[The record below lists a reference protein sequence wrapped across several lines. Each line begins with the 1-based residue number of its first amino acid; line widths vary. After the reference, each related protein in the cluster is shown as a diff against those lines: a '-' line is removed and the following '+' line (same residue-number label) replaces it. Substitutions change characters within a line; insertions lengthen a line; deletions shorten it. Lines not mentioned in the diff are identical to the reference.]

1 MDVAAYLVRIGATR
15 APRPSAEALA
25 ALQVAHLMAVPFETL
40 DIGLRRPIS
49 LAPQDIFEK
58 IVAQRRGGFCY
69 ELNGL
74 FAQLLGALGYRV
86 TMLSARTVDEDGA
99 QGPEFDHLV
108 LRVDL
113 DEPSLVDVGFGDT
126 FREPLRLIADEEQAD
141 SLGRVHRLDVEG
153 DDWILLE
160 RRGADGPWLPQY
172 RFTLEPRTF
181 DEFEPMCR
189 WQQTEARYF
198 TEHRLCS
205 VGTPDGRITLY
216 DDRLI
221 VHAGGTRTETQV
233 EESDIGALLR
243 DRFGVDLGPEAATT
257 TVAVYGTLRRGQRN
271 HRLLGA
277 AVFLGAGFVE
287 GTVHDVPRTPYRDYA
302 YPALVEAPA
311 GRVAV
316 EVFRMAVADVLS
328 KLDPL
333 ERFYPGDEANSQYV
347 RRTVKVLDGPVLRA
361 DAYFYHGAP
370 VELGEAVAGG
380 DWVAYERA
388 RAVEQRR

>member
-1 MDVAAYLVRIGATR
+1 MDVAACLARIGASR
-15 APRPSAEALA
+15 ASAPNAAALTT
-25 ALQVAHLMAVPFETL
+25 LQVAHLTAVPFETL

-49 LAPQDIFEK
+49 LALPDIFEK
-58 IVAQRRGGFCY
+58 VVRRRRGGFCY

-74 FAQLLGALGYRV
+74 FAWLLGELGYRV

-113 DEPSLVDVGFGDT
+113 DEPWLADVGFGDT
-126 FREPLRLIADEEQAD
+126 FREPLRLLADVEQTD
-141 SLGRVHRLDVEG
+141 SLGRIHRLDVAG

-172 RFTLEPRTF
+172 RFTLAPRAF
-181 DEFEPMCR
+181 DKFGPMCI

-205 VGTPDGRITLY
+205 VGTPDGRVTLY

-221 VHAGGTRTETQV
+221 VHADGSRTETMV
-233 EESDIGALLR
+233 EESDVPALLR
-243 DRFGVDLGPEAATT
+243 DRFGVDLGPEAGTT

-271 HRLLGA
+271 HGLLGGA
-277 AVFLGAGFVE
+277 ELLGSGFVE
-287 GTVHDVPRTPYRDYA
+287 GGVHDVPRTPYRAYA
-302 YPALVEAPA
+302 YPALVEAA
-311 GRVAV
+311 VGRVAV
-316 EVFRMAVADVLS
+316 EVYRMSVADVLT

-347 RRTVKVLDGPVLRA
+347 RRTVRVLDGPILRA
-361 DAYFYHGAP
+361 DAYFYNGAAE
-370 VELGEAVAGG
+370 ELGEAVVGG
-380 DWVAYERA
+380 DWVAH
-388 RAVEQRR
+388 QRG